1 MCEHNVVSLHAVAVM
16 RTSRRWRDAS
26 TPSCRR
32 YEGTVAKVEFC
43 TGWCVNLL
51 LVARRRV
58 ALDPHIVVARR
69 GVDAAVGPA
78 HRLRAT
84 SVEAAAALGRVAA
97 ASIAA
102 AAPVLLGRGRA
113 VATSVT
119 SSSIALLGRRG
130 SISAAA
136 VALGRAVLLLGRVPA
151 AAAVLRLLVAALR
164 SAILRLLPVLLLR
177 ASGRRAAGRRL
188 PGIRAIAALGRVAA
202 WWRGHSVKR
211 CVRGARERECACVS
225 RRRGGGGASARRR
238 AAARRGASAK
248 REVVRV

>member
-1 MCEHNVVSLHAVAVM
+1 ML
-16 RTSRRWRDAS
+16 
-26 TPSCRR
+26 
-32 YEGTVAKVEFC
+32 F
-43 TGWCVNLL
+43 
-51 LVARRRV
+51 VARRRV
-58 ALDPHIVVARR
+58 ALNPHIVVARS

-84 SVEAAAALGRVAA
+84 SVEAAAALGRVAS

-102 AAPVLLGRGRA
+102 AAPVLLGRGCA
-113 VATSVT
+113 VAPSVT
-119 SSSIALLGRRG
+119 SAPIALLGRP
-130 SISAAA
+130 SIASIA
-136 VALGRAVLLLGRVPA
+136 ALGRAVLLLGRVPA
-151 AAAVLRLLVAALR
+151 ALRRAVLRLLVAALR

-188 PGIRAIAALGRVAA
+188 PGIGAIAALGRVAA

-211 CVRGARERECACVS
+211 CVRGARAAGARARC
-225 RRRGGGGASARRR
+225 GGGGASARRR

>member
-32 YEGTVAKVEFC
+32 YEGTVVKVEFC
-43 TGWCVNLL
+43 TGWCMNLL

-58 ALDPHIVVARR
+58 ALNPHVVVARR
-69 GVDAAVGPA
+69 GVDAPIGPA

-102 AAPVLLGRGRA
+102 AAAPVLLGRGRA
-113 VATSVT
+113 VAPSVT
-119 SSSIALLGRRG
+119 SAPVALLGRP
-130 SISAAA
+130 SIASIA
-136 VALGRAVLLLGRVPA
+136 ALGRAVLLLGRVPA
-151 AAAVLRLLVAALR
+151 AALRSAVLRLLVAALR
-164 SAILRLLPVLLLR
+164 SAILRLLSVLLLR

-211 CVRGARERECACVS
+211 CVRGARAAGARARCGGAA
-225 RRRGGGGASARRR
+225 RRRGGVRRRGEARRR
-238 AAARRGASAK
+238 SAR
-248 REVVRV
+248 